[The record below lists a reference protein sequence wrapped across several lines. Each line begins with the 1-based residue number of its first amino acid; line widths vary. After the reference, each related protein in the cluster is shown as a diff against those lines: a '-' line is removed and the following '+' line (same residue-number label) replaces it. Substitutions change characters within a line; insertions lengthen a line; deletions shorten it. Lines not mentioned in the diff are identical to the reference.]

1 MSLIKAYIALG
12 SNIEPTVDYLMK
24 ARQLL
29 NDCDEI
35 DVVDAS
41 RLYLTEP
48 VGYTDQ
54 DAFLNQVVA
63 VETTLSAH
71 ALLQAIQSI
80 EQQLGRKREIRWGP
94 RTIDLDILLYGE
106 EHIVTEDLVVPHPR
120 MTERAFVLVPLSDIA
135 TEINIPGTSLTV
147 KQAVAKLTK
156 DELDD
161 VRVYHPS
168 ENNDKT
174 RL

>member
-12 SNIEPTVDYLMK
+12 SNIEPTVDYLTK

-29 NDCDEI
+29 NDSDEI
-35 DVVDAS
+35 DVVDTS

-71 ALLQAIQSI
+71 ALLQAIQAI
-80 EQQLGRKREIRWGP
+80 EQQLGRKREVRWGP
-94 RTIDLDILLYGE
+94 RTIDLDILLY
-106 EHIVTEDLVVPHPR
+106 HNDQIVSEDLVVPHPR

-135 TEINIPGTSLTV
+135 TEIKIPGTNLTV
-147 KQAVAKLTK
+147 QQAMAKLSRG
-156 DELDD
+156 ELND
-161 VRVYHPS
+161 VRLYQL
-168 ENNDKT
+168 NDK
-174 RL
+174 

>member
-12 SNIEPTVDYLMK
+12 SNIEPTVDYLTK

-29 NDCDEI
+29 NDSDEI
-35 DVVDAS
+35 DVVDTS

-71 ALLQAIQSI
+71 ALLQAIQAI

-94 RTIDLDILLYGE
+94 RTIDLDILLYHND
-106 EHIVTEDLVVPHPR
+106 HIVSEDLVIPHPR
-120 MTERAFVLVPLSDIA
+120 MAERAFVLVPLSDIA
-135 TEINIPGTSLTV
+135 TEIKIPGTNLTV
-147 KQAVAKLTK
+147 QQAMAKLSRA
-156 DELDD
+156 ELND
-161 VRVYHPS
+161 VRLYQL
-168 ENNDKT
+168 NDKQV
-174 RL
+174 